1 MPTWTLP
8 LLFILCAC
16 RSPAVDSGPGQ
27 DSDGPP
33 HDTGAGEPVFSG
45 DYPVEQASVRLYAS
59 EPQQHA
65 GRVLASG
72 DVDGDGA
79 EELLVTTVRDDDY
92 EGGAWLLSALP
103 EGQGSLEEHGL
114 RLEGSG
120 STLGAGRA
128 ASLGDTDGD
137 GLADLL
143 ISAPYPGSDALLLL
157 AAPFEQDLELAEA
170 GTRLAGEDGGTTG
183 HDAQL
188 VDLDGDGLCDV
199 VAGAPGGFG
208 SSDAGAVFLVH
219 APIAEGTTSLALEAR
234 ATLAGAEPGDGAGRT
249 VRAGGDVDGDG
260 LADLLAG
267 APYADREG
275 ADRGVVH
282 LVLGPLQ
289 GSSSL
294 SDAQAELRGENPG
307 DLAGL
312 DLALF
317 DVDGD
322 GLADPIIGAQG
333 PAAQLQGAV
342 YVLTSLPEGVVHL
355 EVALSFLSPVRGDEA
370 DGAVLVLVVVPVH
383 EVLDPGLGCL
393 DAVEGLGGVLRAV
406 LDGPEQGLRVGIVVA
421 DTGSAVGGPDREV
434 VEHSKQRRGGHGRA
448 AVRVEHEALGAAL
461 SQRGLHHQARGVG
474 AELGGLN
481 GPADDLAA
489 PDVEGHVQ
497 VEELPAHGAS

>member
-249 VRAGGDVDGDG
+249 LRAGGDVDGDG
-260 LADLLAG
+260 LADLLVGAYGHDAAG
-267 APYADREG
+267 QASGAAYLLPSGSIMAMDG
-275 ADRGVVH
+275 AD
-282 LVLGPLQ
+282 
-289 GSSSL
+289 L
-294 SDAQAELRGENPG
+294 SAAAHRFHGEAAG
-307 DLAGL
+307 DTAGF
-312 DLALF
+312 AVSGAG

-322 GLADPIIGAQG
+322 GLSDLLIGADCAG
-333 PAAQLQGAV
+333 DAGELSGKAYLILGGGLGA
-342 YVLTSLPEGVVHL
+342 TTWASLAVADAELIGEEPGDRAG
-355 EVALSFLSPVRGDEA
+355 VALGGAGDVDGDGRA
-370 DGAVLVLVVVPVH
+370 DVLVGACYSGQSASNGGKAYLM
-383 EVLDPGLGCL
+383 LG
-393 DAVEGLGGVLRAV
+393 DALAEGGSISLAGARYAW
-406 LDGPEQGLRVGIVVA
+406 VGTA
-421 DTGSAVGGPDREV
+421 TG
-434 VEHSKQRRGGHGRA
+434 
-448 AVRVEHEALGAAL
+448 
-461 SQRGLHHQARGVG
+461 
-474 AELGGLN
+474 
-481 GPADDLAA
+481 DLAGRSVTGGA
-489 PDVEGHVQ
+489 FLDDDIIPD
-497 VEELPAHGAS
+497 LLIGATHTNGGGENDVGKAYAIFGDGLIGG